1 MKKVNFRASWKFALA
16 FAMLLQATIVPSHA
30 AEVTS
35 VEGGNSTKTV
45 YYGLNDM
52 DITITNEKMP
62 TDDGTNVNTLIEGGN
77 SGKYGDLFNESYGR
91 DFEYSWTVTENHV
104 IPVTLHFDMKQAVT
118 LSEAIVYN
126 AKDHTTAGSNGFV
139 TKGQFTVKYEGM
151 EEEVLPEITLTTEQ
165 IVPGAFFQV
174 NLDPS
179 KKVEKIDFTVLES
192 TGINC
197 MTLSEVEF
205 NYIDATVI
213 NPEGDSDVL
222 GIAASSYAPGDSAD
236 TLIKLLDNDSSSY
249 FESNYNNG
257 SLPQWVTFD
266 LGGVYDLTD
275 VDILA
280 RQSGTNGQVTGA
292 EIWTSLDNSEFAD
305 NYTVEG
311 AYTFATGADGKLTD
325 AANYKNMHFNTV
337 KARYVRVHITAVS
350 ATSDFFSL
358 SEVRFYGVANKDELN
373 AALTEAG
380 KITDTTGYTAESVK
394 TFTDA
399 KAEANRVKDDSTVKA
414 KAVAKATSDLTN
426 AIAGLTVD
434 KAALQKAYNDNKDKA
449 EADYTAETWAPF
461 KTALDA
467 AKTVLDKADATVE
480 EVANAK
486 TALEAAV
493 GNLVEKTP
501 DPVVVDKTALQTV
514 YNDNKDKVEADYT
527 AETWAPFK
535 TALDAAKTVLDKAD
549 ATVEEVAN
557 AKTALEAAVGNL
569 VEKTPDPV
577 VVDKTALQTV
587 YNDNKD
593 KVEADYTAE
602 TWAPFKSALDSA
614 KAVLDKADAT
624 AEEVANAKTAL
635 EAAVGNLVEKTP
647 DPVVVDKTALQTVYN
662 ANKDKVEAD
671 YTAETWAPFKTVLD
685 AAKAVLDKA
694 DATAEEVAN
703 AKTALEAAAS
713 ALVKKTPEQPEDPK
727 DTVLVD
733 KDNNIT
739 VEAKPGVI
747 DENTILKVE
756 SIKDFN
762 TLTPAANKVL
772 SSIRG
777 KVNAFDISLL
787 KSNVTVQPNGEITIT
802 ILIPKDMDP
811 TKVLLYHIAD
821 DGTMTTPDT
830 VTYFNGFLKFTTDH
844 LSVYALVEYS
854 NPIDNNPDTDPKPV
868 DPEKPVVPTP
878 EKPSTTDKKSDIL
891 ANTAA
896 EDTSSNMYVVFMM
909 LCTGAYL
916 GLKAKRKE
924 A

>member
-514 YNDNKDKVEADYT
+514 YN
-527 AETWAPFK
+527 
-535 TALDAAKTVLDKAD
+535 
-549 ATVEEVAN
+549 
-557 AKTALEAAVGNL
+557 
-569 VEKTPDPV
+569 
-577 VVDKTALQTV
+577 
-587 YNDNKD
+587 
-593 KVEADYTAE
+593 
-602 TWAPFKSALDSA
+602 
-614 KAVLDKADAT
+614 
-624 AEEVANAKTAL
+624 
-635 EAAVGNLVEKTP
+635 
-647 DPVVVDKTALQTVYN
+647 

>member
-126 AKDHTTAGSNGFV
+126 AKDNTTAGSNGFV

-358 SEVRFYGVANKDELN
+358 SEVRFYGVANKEELN

-514 YNDNKDKVEADYT
+514 YN
-527 AETWAPFK
+527 
-535 TALDAAKTVLDKAD
+535 
-549 ATVEEVAN
+549 
-557 AKTALEAAVGNL
+557 
-569 VEKTPDPV
+569 
-577 VVDKTALQTV
+577 
-587 YNDNKD
+587 
-593 KVEADYTAE
+593 
-602 TWAPFKSALDSA
+602 
-614 KAVLDKADAT
+614 
-624 AEEVANAKTAL
+624 
-635 EAAVGNLVEKTP
+635 
-647 DPVVVDKTALQTVYN
+647 

-713 ALVKKTPEQPEDPK
+713 ALVEKTPEQPEDPK

-830 VTYFNGFLKFTTDH
+830 VTYFNGYLKFTTDH

>member
-1 MKKVNFRASWKFALA
+1 M
-16 FAMLLQATIVPSHA
+16 
-30 AEVTS
+30 
-35 VEGGNSTKTV
+35 
-45 YYGLNDM
+45 
-52 DITITNEKMP
+52 
-62 TDDGTNVNTLIEGGN
+62 
-77 SGKYGDLFNESYGR
+77 
-91 DFEYSWTVTENHV
+91 
-104 IPVTLHFDMKQAVT
+104 
-118 LSEAIVYN
+118 
-126 AKDHTTAGSNGFV
+126 
-139 TKGQFTVKYEGM
+139 
-151 EEEVLPEITLTTEQ
+151 
-165 IVPGAFFQV
+165 
-174 NLDPS
+174 
-179 KKVEKIDFTVLES
+179 
-192 TGINC
+192 
-197 MTLSEVEF
+197 
-205 NYIDATVI
+205 
-213 NPEGDSDVL
+213 
-222 GIAASSYAPGDSAD
+222 
-236 TLIKLLDNDSSSY
+236 
-249 FESNYNNG
+249 
-257 SLPQWVTFD
+257 
-266 LGGVYDLTD
+266 
-275 VDILA
+275 
-280 RQSGTNGQVTGA
+280 
-292 EIWTSLDNSEFAD
+292 
-305 NYTVEG
+305 
-311 AYTFATGADGKLTD
+311 
-325 AANYKNMHFNTV
+325 
-337 KARYVRVHITAVS
+337 
-350 ATSDFFSL
+350 
-358 SEVRFYGVANKDELN
+358 
-373 AALTEAG
+373 
-380 KITDTTGYTAESVK
+380 
-394 TFTDA
+394 
-399 KAEANRVKDDSTVKA
+399 
-414 KAVAKATSDLTN
+414 
-426 AIAGLTVD
+426 
-434 KAALQKAYNDNKDKA
+434 
-449 EADYTAETWAPF
+449 
-461 KTALDA
+461 DA
-467 AKTVLDKADATVE
+467 AKTVLDKADATV
-480 EVANAK
+480 
-486 TALEAAV
+486 
-493 GNLVEKTP
+493 
-501 DPVVVDKTALQTV
+501 
-514 YNDNKDKVEADYT
+514 
-527 AETWAPFK
+527 
-535 TALDAAKTVLDKAD
+535 
-549 ATVEEVAN
+549 
-557 AKTALEAAVGNL
+557 
-569 VEKTPDPV
+569 
-577 VVDKTALQTV
+577 
-587 YNDNKD
+587 
-593 KVEADYTAE
+593 
-602 TWAPFKSALDSA
+602 
-614 KAVLDKADAT
+614 
-624 AEEVANAKTAL
+624 EEVANAKTAL

>member
-467 AKTVLDKADATVE
+467 AKAVLDKADATVE

-486 TALEAAV
+486 TALEAA
-493 GNLVEKTP
+493 
-501 DPVVVDKTALQTV
+501 
-514 YNDNKDKVEADYT
+514 
-527 AETWAPFK
+527 
-535 TALDAAKTVLDKAD
+535 
-549 ATVEEVAN
+549 
-557 AKTALEAAVGNL
+557 
-569 VEKTPDPV
+569 
-577 VVDKTALQTV
+577 
-587 YNDNKD
+587 
-593 KVEADYTAE
+593 
-602 TWAPFKSALDSA
+602 
-614 KAVLDKADAT
+614 
-624 AEEVANAKTAL
+624 
-635 EAAVGNLVEKTP
+635 
-647 DPVVVDKTALQTVYN
+647 
-662 ANKDKVEAD
+662 
-671 YTAETWAPFKTVLD
+671 
-685 AAKAVLDKA
+685 
-694 DATAEEVAN
+694 
-703 AKTALEAAAS
+703 AS
-713 ALVKKTPEQPEDPK
+713 ALVEKTPEQPEDPK

-830 VTYFNGFLKFTTDH
+830 VTYFNGYLKFTTDH

-878 EKPSTTDKKSDIL
+878 EKPSTTDKKRDIL